1 MVFAGLNSQG
11 NVNTKQIKELL
22 NELASIYNINF
33 FVWIP
38 LIVIII
44 CLILK
49 ISTVPSMLV
58 SALSAI
64 LIGKFN
70 NGFKFVDGFKA
81 TFDGFTSSMTG
92 HSHVTENAKTL
103 IEQGGM
109 MSMTQIIV
117 TIFVVMHL
125 QVL

>member
-1 MVFAGLNSQG
+1 MNYLVFIIL
-11 NVNTKQIKELL
+11 I
-22 NELASIYNINF
+22 

-44 CLILK
+44 CLIFK

-92 HSHVTENAKTL
+92 HVTENAKTL

>member
-1 MVFAGLNSQG
+1 MNYLVFIIL
-11 NVNTKQIKELL
+11 I
-22 NELASIYNINF
+22 

-44 CLILK
+44 CLIFK

>member
-1 MVFAGLNSQG
+1 
-11 NVNTKQIKELL
+11 
-22 NELASIYNINF
+22 
-33 FVWIP
+33 
-38 LIVIII
+38 
-44 CLILK
+44 
-49 ISTVPSMLV
+49 MLV

-81 TFDGFTSSMTG
+81 TFDGFTSSMTAF
-92 HSHVTENAKTL
+92 SCYRKCKTL

>member
-1 MVFAGLNSQG
+1 
-11 NVNTKQIKELL
+11 
-22 NELASIYNINF
+22 
-33 FVWIP
+33 
-38 LIVIII
+38 
-44 CLILK
+44 
-49 ISTVPSMLV
+49 MLV

-92 HSHVTENAKTL
+92 HSHVTAKTL